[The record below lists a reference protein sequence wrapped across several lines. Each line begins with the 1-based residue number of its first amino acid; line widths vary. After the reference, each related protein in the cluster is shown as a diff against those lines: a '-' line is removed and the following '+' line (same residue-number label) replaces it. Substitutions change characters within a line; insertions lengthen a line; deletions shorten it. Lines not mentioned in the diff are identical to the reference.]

1 MADVRQIKNSR
12 WYAWLV
18 VGLLS
23 VVALLNYLDRQVLS
37 TMRESIAVDIEAL
50 QNMENFGMLMA
61 VFLWI
66 YAFLSP
72 VAGGFADR
80 FSRKWIIVGSLGVWS
95 AITLGMG
102 YCTSF
107 EQMLVL
113 RALMGV
119 SEALYIPAG
128 LALITEYHTGK
139 TRSLATGIHMI
150 GLYLGQALGGFGAT
164 VAHHLSWQE
173 TFHWFG
179 IIGVV
184 YAVVL
189 SLVLMDKR
197 TVSTK
202 NAPAD
207 TVVAKVPVKIGL
219 RRLFTSPAFWV
230 ILVMFAAP
238 SLPGWAVRNWLPTLF
253 AENLGIDMMQA
264 GPMSTISI
272 AASSLIGVLIG
283 GVLSDKWVM
292 KNLRGRVYTSAIG
305 LALTIPA
312 LIFVGTGST
321 ALAIVGAALFFG
333 IGYGLFDANNMP
345 ILCQFVPDSLRSTAY
360 GFMNFVGVLAGAVV
374 TQVLG
379 AWAQEGHL
387 GIGFAVL
394 AGVVLL
400 ALILQIVFLR
410 PKAIDMTNQEFY
422 QK

>member
-23 VVALLNYLDRQVLS
+23 IVALLNYLDRQVLS

-219 RRLFTSPAFWV
+219 RRLFTTPAFWV

-312 LIFVGTGST
+312 LILVGTGST

-394 AGVVLL
+394 AGVVLF

>member
-219 RRLFTSPAFWV
+219 RRLFTTPAFWV

>member
-219 RRLFTSPAFWV
+219 RRLFTTPAFWV

-312 LIFVGTGST
+312 LILVGTGST

>member
-1 MADVRQIKNSR
+1 MADVRQIKDSR

-18 VGLLS
+18 VALLS

-37 TMRESIAVDIEAL
+37 TMRESIAVDIQAL
-50 QNMENFGMLMA
+50 QDMENFGRLMA

-102 YCTSF
+102 YCTTF
-107 EQMLVL
+107 NQMLVL
-113 RALMGV
+113 RAIMGV

-184 YAVVL
+184 YAIIL
-189 SLVLMDKR
+189 SFVLMDKR
-197 TVSTK
+197 TVSSK
-202 NAPAD
+202 QAPAD
-207 TVVAKVPVKIGL
+207 MVVAKVPVRKGL
-219 RRLFTSPAFWV
+219 KRLFTTPAFWV
-230 ILVMFAAP
+230 ILFMFAAP

-253 AENLGIDMMQA
+253 AENLGVDMMQA

-272 AASSLIGVLIG
+272 AASSLVGVVVG

-292 KNLRGRVYTSAIG
+292 KNFRGRVYISAIG

-312 LIFVGTGST
+312 LIFVGIGNT
-321 ALAIVGAALFFG
+321 AFAIVGAALCFG

-360 GFMNFVGVLAGAVV
+360 GFMNFVGVLAGATV

-379 AWAQEGHL
+379 AWAQKGNL

-394 AGVVLL
+394 AGVVLI
-400 ALILQIVFLR
+400 ALILQIVFLK
-410 PKAIDMTNQEFY
+410 PKAVDMTNQKFY
-422 QK
+422 QQ

>member
-23 VVALLNYLDRQVLS
+23 IVALLNYLDRQVLS

-219 RRLFTSPAFWV
+219 RRLFTTPAFWV

>member
-1 MADVRQIKNSR
+1 MADVRHIKESK

-18 VGLLS
+18 VVLLS
-23 VVALLNYLDRQVLS
+23 MVALLNYLDRQVLS
-37 TMRESIAVDIEAL
+37 TMRESIAVDIQAL
-50 QNMENFGMLMA
+50 QDMENFGMLMA

-102 YCTSF
+102 FCTTF

-113 RALMGV
+113 RAIMGV

-179 IIGVV
+179 VIGVA
-184 YAVVL
+184 YAVLL
-189 SLVLMDKR
+189 SIVLMDKR
-197 TVSTK
+197 TVSGKKAT
-202 NAPAD
+202 AD
-207 TVVAKVPVKIGL
+207 VVVAKVPVMTGL
-219 RRLFTSPAFWV
+219 KRLFGTSAFWV

-253 AENLGIDMMQA
+253 AENLGVDMMQA

-272 AASSLIGVLIG
+272 AASSLVGVIIG

-292 KNLRGRVYTSAIG
+292 SNLRGRVYTSAIG

-312 LIFVGTGST
+312 LVLVGIGST
-321 ALAIVGAALFFG
+321 TLAIVGAALCFG

>member
-1 MADVRQIKNSR
+1 MKESK

-18 VGLLS
+18 VVLLS
-23 VVALLNYLDRQVLS
+23 MVALLNYLDRQVLS
-37 TMRESIAVDIEAL
+37 TMRESIAVDIQAL
-50 QNMENFGMLMA
+50 QDMENFGMLMA

-102 YCTSF
+102 FCTTF

-113 RALMGV
+113 RAIMGV

-179 IIGVV
+179 VIGVA
-184 YAVVL
+184 YAVLL
-189 SLVLMDKR
+189 SIVLMDKR
-197 TVSTK
+197 TVSGKKAT
-202 NAPAD
+202 AD
-207 TVVAKVPVKIGL
+207 VVVAKVPVMTGL
-219 RRLFTSPAFWV
+219 KRLFGTSAFWV

-253 AENLGIDMMQA
+253 AENLGVDMMQA

-272 AASSLIGVLIG
+272 AASSLVGVIIG

-292 KNLRGRVYTSAIG
+292 SNLRGRVYTSAIG

-312 LIFVGTGST
+312 LVLVGIGST
-321 ALAIVGAALFFG
+321 TLAIVGAALCFG

>member
-23 VVALLNYLDRQVLS
+23 IVALLNYLDRQVLS

-207 TVVAKVPVKIGL
+207 TVVAKVPVKLGL
-219 RRLFTSPAFWV
+219 RRLFTTPAFWV

>member
-1 MADVRQIKNSR
+1 MTDVRQIKNSR

-23 VVALLNYLDRQVLS
+23 IVALLNYLDRQVLS

-102 YCTSF
+102 FCTTF

-113 RALMGV
+113 RAIMGV

-179 IIGVV
+179 VIGIA
-184 YAVVL
+184 YAVLL
-189 SLVLMDKR
+189 SIVLMDKR
-197 TVSTK
+197 TVSGK
-202 NAPAD
+202 KANAD
-207 TVVAKVPVKIGL
+207 VVVAKVPVMTGL
-219 RRLFTSPAFWV
+219 KRLFGTSAFWV

-253 AENLGIDMMQA
+253 AENLGVDMMQA

-272 AASSLIGVLIG
+272 AASSLVGVIIG

-292 KNLRGRVYTSAIG
+292 SNLRGRVYTSAIG

-312 LIFVGTGST
+312 LVLVGIGST
-321 ALAIVGAALFFG
+321 TLAIVGAALCFG